1 VCVTADGNP
10 PKGSL
15 IPGAPVYDE
24 IVIDQECQVLEDSA
38 IYPLLYIVAVDLVQ
52 VLPVFVVMMDKDKI
66 RDAAKKFAV
75 DAVIAKKQT
84 QLELELGDKRR
95 TKKDSF
101 WMPPRSRRI
110 ANASDRYVELEESES

>member
-1 VCVTADGNP
+1 MTADGNP
-10 PKGSL
+10 PKGSF
-15 IPGAPVYDE
+15 PGAQVYDE
-24 IVIDQECQVLEDSA
+24 VVIDQECQVFEDSA
-38 IYPLLYIVAVDLVQ
+38 INSLLYTVELDIVQ

-84 QLELELGDKRR
+84 QLELELADKRR

-101 WMPPRSRRI
+101 WMPPRSRRV
-110 ANASDRYVELEESES
+110 ANASDRYVELEESEW